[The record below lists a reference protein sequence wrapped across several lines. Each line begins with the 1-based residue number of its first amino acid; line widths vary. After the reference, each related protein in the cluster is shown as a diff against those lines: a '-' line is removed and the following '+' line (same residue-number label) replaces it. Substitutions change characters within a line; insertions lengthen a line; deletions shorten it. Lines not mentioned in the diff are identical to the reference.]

1 MMKLKRC
8 PGCLKNGFETY
19 CGKCRK
25 KLFDGKKVSHILS
38 FNRPEFNRVKRERS
52 GRLSISGIQIKHSLK
67 LEGKDLKLTE
77 RGGEYI
83 LKPIPSGQF
92 ENLDAVPAN
101 EHLTMQIA
109 GQVFKINTASNGI
122 VFFSDGETAYIT
134 RRFDVKKDGKRLLQE
149 DFAQIAD
156 RSEDANGINYK
167 YDFSY
172 EEIANLMMQYVASYK
187 IEIEKYFKIVLFNF
201 LFSNGDAHLK
211 NFSLYRNDEYGDYLL
226 TPFYD
231 LLNTSIHTPGESELA
246 LNLFKDDFMSQ
257 DYESTSK
264 YSIEDFKE
272 FGSRIGISQ
281 DRTELLINEMKKEQA
296 QVFKLIDSS
305 FLTDELK
312 IKYKKNY
319 EERTVRLKA
328 TSNKSVENKPTND

>member
-1 MMKLKRC
+1 MMKLNRC

-19 CGKCRK
+19 CNKCRK
-25 KLFDGKKVSHILS
+25 KLFEGKTVSHILS
-38 FNRPEFNRVKRERS
+38 FNRPEFNRVKREQS
-52 GRLSISGIQIKHSLK
+52 GRLSISGLQVKHSLK
-67 LEGKDLKLTE
+67 LEGKNLKLTE
-77 RGGEYI
+77 REGEYI

-92 ENLDAVPAN
+92 EYLDAVPAN

-109 GQVFKINTASNGI
+109 GQVFKIDTASNGI
-122 VFFSDGETAYIT
+122 IFFSDIEMAYIT
-134 RRFDVKKDGKRLLQE
+134 RRFDVKKDGGRLLQE

-156 RSEDANGINYK
+156 RSEDTNGINYK

-172 EEIANLMMQYVASYK
+172 EEIADLMMKYVASYK
-187 IEIEKYFKIVLFNF
+187 IEIEKYFKLVLFNF

-231 LLNTSIHTPGESELA
+231 LLNTSIHTPGENELA

-257 DYESTSK
+257 DYKFTSK

-272 FGSRIGISQ
+272 FGSKIGIRQ
-281 DRTELLINEMKKEQA
+281 DRTELLISEMGQNRA
-296 QVFKLIDSS
+296 QVFELIDSS
-305 FLTDELK
+305 FLPGELK
-312 IKYKKNY
+312 TKYKKSY
-319 EERTVRLKA
+319 EERSARL
-328 TSNKSVENKPTND
+328 NYY

>member
-1 MMKLKRC
+1 MIKLNKC
-8 PGCLKNGFETY
+8 PGCLKSGFETY
-19 CGKCRK
+19 CSKCRR
-25 KLFDGKKVSHILS
+25 KLFDGKIISHILP
-38 FNRPEFNRVKRERS
+38 FNRPEFNKVKRERS
-52 GRLSISGIQIKHSLK
+52 GRLSISGIQIKHSFK
-67 LEGKDLKLTE
+67 LEGKNLQLTE

-109 GQVFKINTASNGI
+109 GQIFNIRTAANGI
-122 VFFSDGETAYIT
+122 IFFSDGETAYIT

-156 RSEDANGINYK
+156 RSEDTNGINYK

-172 EEIANLMMQYVASYK
+172 EEIANLMMKSVASYK

-257 DYESTSK
+257 GYKFTSK
-264 YSIEDFKE
+264 YSIKDFKE
-272 FGSRIGISQ
+272 FGKRIGIRQ
-281 DRTELLINEMKKEQA
+281 DRTELLINEMKQNQT
-296 QVFKLIDSS
+296 QVFRLIDSS
-305 FLTDELK
+305 FLAGKLK
-312 IKYKKNY
+312 IKYKKSY
-319 EERTVRLKA
+319 EERVVRL
-328 TSNKSVENKPTND
+328 DY

>member
-1 MMKLKRC
+1 MMKLNKC

-19 CGKCRK
+19 CNKCKK
-25 KLFDGKKVSHILS
+25 KLFDGKIVSHILS
-38 FNRPEFNRVKRERS
+38 FNRPEFNRIKRERS
-52 GRLSISGIQIKHSLK
+52 GRLSIPGIQIKHSLK
-67 LEGKDLKLTE
+67 LEGNNLQLTE

-109 GQVFKINTASNGI
+109 EQVFNIRTAVNGI
-122 VFFSDGETAYIT
+122 IFFSDGETAYIT

-156 RSEDANGINYK
+156 RSEDTNGINYK

-172 EEIANLMMQYVASYK
+172 EEIANLMMNSVASYK
-187 IEIEKYFKIVLFNF
+187 IEIEKYFRIILFNF

-246 LNLFKDDFMSQ
+246 LDLFKDDFVSQ
-257 DYESTSK
+257 DYKFASK
-264 YSIEDFKE
+264 YPIEDFKE
-272 FGSRIGISQ
+272 FGGRIGIRQ
-281 DRTELLINEMKKEQA
+281 DRTELLINEMKQNRA

-305 FLTDELK
+305 FLSDELK
-312 IKYKKNY
+312 IKYKKSY
-319 EERTVRLKA
+319 EERTARLNY
-328 TSNKSVENKPTND
+328 S